1 MDITPPVAAD
11 RQLIDG
17 YGDGG
22 FRVSGIRYERS
33 VLVLPGQT
41 IAWSVE
47 DISNLGINDLA
58 PVRDAAEAV
67 GVLLL
72 GCGKNGALIDSALR
86 AEVREWGVVIEAMGT
101 GAACRTYNVL
111 LAEGRDVAAALIPM
125 E

>member
-22 FRVSGIRYERS
+22 FRVSGIRYEGS

-111 LAEGRDVAAALIPM
+111 LADGREVAAALIPM

>member
-22 FRVSGIRYERS
+22 FRVSGIRYEGS

-72 GCGKNGALIDSALR
+72 GCGKNGALIASALR

>member
-22 FRVSGIRYERS
+22 FRVSGIRYEGS